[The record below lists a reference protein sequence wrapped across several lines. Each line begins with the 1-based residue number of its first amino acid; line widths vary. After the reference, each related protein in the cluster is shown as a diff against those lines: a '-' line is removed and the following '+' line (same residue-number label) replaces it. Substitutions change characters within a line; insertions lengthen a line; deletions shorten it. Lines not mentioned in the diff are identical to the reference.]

1 MMPARFKVLISGGGG
16 TLGRA
21 FVRRAT
27 REGWPADFTIYSR
40 DPVKHQAMA
49 REFPACKFILG
60 DVCDAPTT
68 WAAITGHD
76 VVIHAAAQKHIPE
89 AERNPLESLA
99 VNVQGSVN
107 VAEACARGGVRHL
120 FAISTDKACRPVNTY
135 GLSKLAMERTLQSM
149 AARWE
154 GVLSIHLLRYGNVL
168 GSTGSVVTEWRRM
181 AKETG
186 RVTATDPSMSRFW
199 LTTEMAIDLIIAA
212 GYQPSGTILVP
223 LLHKL
228 EMQMMAA
235 YVIPGIRVSYSG
247 LRPGEKRHEELLT
260 PLETQFAEPLLDLGP
275 LGCRMVR
282 LWPVT
287 GKPRRDSC
295 DLRFVHAEYGWR
307 SDEAPRIEADDFAR
321 MIEAI

>member
-1 MMPARFKVLISGGGG
+1 MARIKILVTGGAG

-27 REGWPADFTIYSR
+27 REGWPVDFTIFSR

-49 REFPACKFILG
+49 REFPQCRFVLG
-60 DVCDAPTT
+60 DVLDAPTT
-68 WAAITGHD
+68 WAAISGHD
-76 VVIHAAAQKHIPE
+76 IVIHAAAQKHIPE
-89 AERNPLESLA
+89 GERNPAECLA
-99 VNVQGSVN
+99 VNVQGSIN

-135 GLSKLAMERTLQSM
+135 GLSKLAMERVLQSM

-154 GVLSIHLLRYGNVL
+154 GVLSIRLLRYGNVL
-168 GSTGSVVTEWRRM
+168 GSTGSVVSEWRRM

-186 RVTATDPSMSRFW
+186 RVTATDPDMSRFW
-199 LTTEMAIDLIIAA
+199 LTTDMAIDLIIAA

-223 LLHKL
+223 LLPKL
-228 EMQMMAA
+228 EMQTMAD
-235 YVIPGIRVSYSG
+235 YVIPGIPISYSG

-260 PLETQFAEPLLDLGP
+260 PLEAQFAEPLLDLGP
-275 LGCRMVR
+275 LNCRMVC

-287 GKPRRDSC
+287 GKPRHDSY
-295 DLRFVHAEYGWR
+295 DLRFVRAEYGWR

-321 MIEAI
+321 MIEAA